1 MTTNN
6 RMSKMSKMVSEKK
19 NLIIVILIV
28 SVLVAAYVILN
39 YYGKNVEGFETDD
52 DMDFILDGQNFS
64 IDKHLVSSSEVPIGT
79 IVAWGSSEIPKGWA
93 KCDGK
98 VYNGIQTPDLSGKFI
113 FGSIGDSTPPMT
125 NADRNQYK
133 VEIGN
138 MNLTETQLQEIHD
151 KRFEYTLNAKG
162 GKTEHALTE
171 DEMPR
176 HGHEIYRSNSG
187 QNDWAAYSKF
197 RSITTGDNPHGS
209 GYHTNFAAENYPNYI
224 SSTGGQSVKDAD
236 GNPLKDASGN
246 FVFETKPHT
255 NMPPY
260 HTLYWIMFVGY

>member
-1 MTTNN
+1 MSK
-6 RMSKMSKMVSEKK
+6 MSKMSKMVSENK
-19 NLIIVILIV
+19 NLIILILIV
-28 SVLVAAYVILN
+28 SVLVVAYVILN
-39 YYGKNVEGFETDD
+39 YYRNSKNIEGFETG
-52 DMDFILDGQNFS
+52 DMDFILDGQEFS

-98 VYNGIQTPDLSGKFI
+98 VHNGIQTPDLSGKFI

-133 VEIGN
+133 VESGN

-151 KRFEYTLNAKG
+151 KRYEYTLNAQG
-162 GKTEHALTE
+162 GKTEHAITQ

-176 HGHEIYRSNSG
+176 HGHNIYRSNYPG
-187 QNDWAAYSKF
+187 PDWYPDYTFYAVRTSDTAGWGASYSK
-197 RSITTGDNPHGS
+197 SYN
-209 GYHTNFAAENYPNYI
+209 NNKWNYI
-224 SSTGGQSVKDAD
+224 EHTGGREVKDAD
-236 GNPLKDASGN
+236 GNPLKDKDGEI
-246 FVFETKPHT
+246 VYETKPHS

>member
-1 MTTNN
+1 MT
-6 RMSKMSKMVSEKK
+6 KMSKMISEKK
-19 NLIIVILIV
+19 NLIIVIVIV

-52 DMDFILDGQNFS
+52 EMDFILDGQNFS

-79 IVAWGSSEIPKGWA
+79 IVAWGASEIPKGWA

-98 VYNGIQTPDLSGKFI
+98 VYNGIQTPDLLGKFI
-113 FGSIGDSTPPMT
+113 FGSIGDSTPSMT
-125 NADRNQYK
+125 DADRNQYK

-138 MNLTETQLQEIHD
+138 MNLTETQMQEIHD

-176 HGHEIYRSNSG
+176 HNHNGSTIGGNHSG
-187 QNDWAAYSKF
+187 VGLIHPWGEGY
-197 RSITTGDNPHGS
+197 GPHRG
-209 GYHTNFAAENYPNYI
+209 ALDV
-224 SSTGGQSVKDAD
+224 GGRDVKDAD
-236 GNPLKDASGN
+236 GNPLKDEDGKI
-246 FVFETKPHT
+246 VYETKPHS

>member
-1 MTTNN
+1 
-6 RMSKMSKMVSEKK
+6 MSKMSKMSKKVSENK
-19 NLIIVILIV
+19 NLIILILIV
-28 SVLVAAYVILN
+28 SVLVVAYVILN
-39 YYGKNVEGFETDD
+39 YYRNSKNVEGFETG
-52 DMDFILDGQNFS
+52 DMDFILDGQEFS

-98 VYNGIQTPDLSGKFI
+98 VHNGIQTPDLSGKFI

-133 VEIGN
+133 VESGN

-151 KRFEYTLNAKG
+151 KRYEYTLNAQG

-176 HGHEIYRSNSG
+176 HNHGGSTIGGNYSG
-187 QNDWAAYSKF
+187 AGLIHPWGEGY
-197 RSITTGDNPHGS
+197 GPHRG
-209 GYHTNFAAENYPNYI
+209 ALDI
-224 SSTGGQSVKDAD
+224 GGREVKDAD
-236 GNPLKDASGN
+236 GNPLKDKDGKI
-246 FVFETKPHT
+246 VYETKPHSI
-255 NMPPY
+255 MPPY